1 MINDLAD
8 WRADRRAERAEAALL
23 REDAA
28 DRAAARRR
36 TDELHAQQLQAAV
49 RVEEDARG
57 RVAQSQRDARRQA
70 LKAARSVRWEA
81 RFAKL
86 PELGRSALWA
96 LVIVLPIAQ
105 AWDAQAAFAAQS
117 LHFAVPFNHLF
128 PASIETGAWICVFE
142 ARRRASKGK
151 DTGGLTTSMWLLAG
165 IAAVINAAHGYATT
179 RATGTLDGLVA
190 GLALAV
196 LSLLGVILHTIRQGR
211 DKADVTGRKPG
222 LAVWRRV
229 RYPRLSLA
237 AASLRGARELD
248 ADTAWQ
254 LAWTDRFGVGPDA
267 TRRERRLAKAIVERE
282 SVEDRQ
288 GARAGELTIV
298 GGRVQPVMA
307 SQVTALLSARQAF
320 PRYTLPAQMLP
331 LSIADTSTRTS
342 EVPNQENPSNSGDAD
357 VLAISPG
364 APPTLSPRAEE
375 LLPLLRDALV
385 TGALPAAAGVK
396 RICAFFE
403 AQHGEKV
410 GVPTAQDLRDVIPHL
425 DLTIAS

>member
-1 MINDLAD
+1 MINTLAD
-8 WRADRRAERAEAALL
+8 WRADRRAAAAETALL

-36 TDELHAQQLQAAV
+36 DDELHAQRLQAAV
-49 RVEEDARG
+49 RAEEDARR
-57 RVAQSQRDARRQA
+57 RVEQSQRDARRQA
-70 LKAARSVRWEA
+70 RKAASSARWQA

-105 AWDAQAAFAAQS
+105 AWDAQAAFAADA

-142 ARRRASKGK
+142 ARRRARAGL
-151 DTGGLTTSMWLLAG
+151 DTGGLNTSMWLLAG
-165 IAAVINAAHGYATT
+165 VAAVINAAHGYAAT
-179 RATGTLDGLVA
+179 RATGTVDGLVA

-211 DKADVTGRKPG
+211 DKADVTGHKPG
-222 LAVWRRV
+222 LAIWRRI

-237 AASLRGARELD
+237 AASLRAARELD

-254 LAWTDRFGVGPDA
+254 LAWIDRYGVGPDA
-267 TRRERRLAKAIVERE
+267 SRRERRLAKVIVERE
-282 SVEDRQ
+282 AAEDRH
-288 GARAGELTIV
+288 GARDGELTIL

-307 SQVTALLSARQAF
+307 PQVSALLSARQTF
-320 PRYTLPAQMLP
+320 PRYTLPAQLLP

-342 EVPNQENPSNSGDAD
+342 EVRNLQNPVSSEDTD
-357 VLAISPG
+357 VTAISPG
-364 APPTLSPRAEE
+364 QPTLSPRAAE
-375 LLPLLRDALV
+375 LLPLLRDAIA
-385 TGALPAAAGVK
+385 TGALPAAVGVK
-396 RICAFFE
+396 RICAYFE
-403 AQHGEKV
+403 AHHNEKV
-410 GVPTAQDLRDVIPHL
+410 GVPTAQDLRDAIPHL
-425 DLTIAS
+425 ELPAAS

>member
-8 WRADRRAERAEAALL
+8 WRADRRAQLAEAALL
-23 REDAA
+23 REDVA

-36 TDELHAQQLQAAV
+36 DEELHAQQLQAAI
-49 RVEEDARG
+49 RAEEDARR
-57 RVAQSQRDARRQA
+57 RVAQSQRDARREA
-70 LKAARSVRWEA
+70 LKAARSARWGA
-81 RFAKL
+81 RIAKL

-142 ARRRASKGK
+142 ARRRSRAGLT
-151 DTGGLTTSMWLLAG
+151 TGGLTTSMWLLAG
-165 IAAVINAAHGYATT
+165 IAGVINAAHGYATT
-179 RATGTLDGLVA
+179 RATGTIDGLVA
-190 GLALAV
+190 GLALGV

-237 AASLRGARELD
+237 AASLRAARELD

-267 TRRERRLAKAIVERE
+267 PRRERRLAKAIVERE
-282 SVEDRQ
+282 SNEDQQ

-307 SQVTALLSARQAF
+307 PQVTALLSSRQAF
-320 PRYTLPAQMLP
+320 PRYTLPAQLLP
-331 LSIADTSTRTS
+331 LSIADISTRTS
-342 EVPNQENPSNSGDAD
+342 EVPNRGNPEDSEVTS
-357 VLAISPG
+357 LPAISPG
-364 APPTLSPRAEE
+364 QPTLSPRAEQ
-375 LLPLLRDALV
+375 LLPLLREAIV

-396 RICAFFE
+396 RICAYFE
-403 AQHGEKV
+403 TQHHESV
-410 GVPTAQDLRDVIPHL
+410 GVPTAQQLRDAIPHL
-425 DLTIAS
+425 ELPAAS